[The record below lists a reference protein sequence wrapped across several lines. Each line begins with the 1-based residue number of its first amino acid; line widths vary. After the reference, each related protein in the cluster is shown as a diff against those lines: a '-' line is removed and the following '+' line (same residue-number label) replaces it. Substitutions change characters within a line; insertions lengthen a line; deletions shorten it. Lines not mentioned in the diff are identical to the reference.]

1 MVNFQLNQPIILSKI
16 GKFEPTPTPIW
27 VRLLSNSQWSSDLSG
42 YRYMSSLEHVFA
54 IQHQTKTRS
63 LQYKHNLEFKN
74 PTRLNETKELRA
86 LVLIILKNYITIF
99 NATKYKFMVILME
112 PKLNNLAPQL
122 QCTTKNG
129 CARQLIGK
137 RKYILLNCVFTLFYI
152 KYIVL
157 FIYLFTGLCSEYII
171 LLQYIYYFI
180 VLFILFYCIKN

>member
-16 GKFEPTPTPIW
+16 GKFKPTPTPIR
-27 VRLLSNSQWSSDLSG
+27 VQLLSNSQWSSDSSG
-42 YRYMSSLEHVFA
+42 YRYMSSLGHVFT
-54 IQHQTKTRS
+54 IQHQIETGS

-86 LVLIILKNYITIF
+86 LVLVILKNYITIL
-99 NATKYKFMVILME
+99 NTTKYKFMVILME

-122 QCTTKNG
+122 QCTTKSG

-137 RKYILLNCVFTLFYI
+137 RKYILLNCVFTLLYI

-157 FIYLFTGLCSEYII
+157 FICLFTGLCSEYII
-171 LLQYIYYFI
+171 LLQQIYYFI